1 MYKYNITELD
11 NGLKIIT
18 VPNKKVNSFFLRI
31 LVKTGS
37 EYETFKTQGISHIL
51 EHMIFKGTKS
61 RTYKDISQTVD
72 KLGGVFNAST
82 GNLLTDYFLKIS
94 KKHQD
99 LALEILS
106 DIYLNSTFPKQEL
119 QKEKGSILSEL
130 IMCQEDGIYRT
141 ALPIMESFFGKENP
155 AGWET
160 IGTMESI
167 NQVTQAN
174 LKKYVKDHYTASNTL
189 ILVAGNFDE
198 EDVIKKLKNLF
209 KNISCLNSKKKKPVK
224 FLNQSQELIVK
235 KSKHQESFLTISFPS
250 FDINSDK
257 LYMLKFIENL
267 LVNKGLSSRLY
278 NAIREERGLVYRIM
292 YHNENSLDYGL
303 IFLSF
308 PADAKNIPT
317 CLEVTLQELSDI
329 KENGLKQDEFNDCFL
344 NITGKIDLLNDNFYE
359 SAYNIANEIAL
370 TNTYITPKEKLE
382 KYKAIKKED
391 IDTFIKEL
399 FDFNKMKVCVD
410 GDFSKQAMK
419 KELSQIINK
428 YSK

>member
-1 MYKYNITELD
+1 MYKYNITEID

-18 VPNKKVNSFFLRI
+18 VPNKRVNSFFLRI

-37 EYETFKTQGISHIL
+37 EYETFKTQGISHVL
-51 EHMIFKGTKS
+51 EHMIFKGTKN
-61 RTYKDISQTVD
+61 RTYKDISQEIG

-99 LALEILS
+99 IALDVLS
-106 DIYLNSTFPKQEL
+106 DIYLNSIFPKKEL
-119 QKEKGSILSEL
+119 QKEKGAILSEL
-130 IMCQEDGIYRT
+130 IMCQEDGLYRS

-167 NQVTQAN
+167 NAVTQAS
-174 LKKYVKDHYTASNTL
+174 LKKYIKDHYTANNTI

-198 EDVIKKLKNLF
+198 EEVIQKLKKLF
-209 KNISCLNSKKKKPVK
+209 KSISCLNSKQKKPVK
-224 FLNQSQELIVK
+224 FIDTKQELIVK
-235 KSKHQESFLTISFPS
+235 KSKFNETFLTIAFPS
-250 FDINSDK
+250 FAINSDK
-257 LYMLKFIENL
+257 LYMIKFIGNL
-267 LVNKGLSSRLY
+267 LVTKGLSSKLY
-278 NAIREERGLVYRIM
+278 SEIREEKGLVYRIM

-303 IFLSF
+303 LFITF
-308 PADAKNIPT
+308 PADAKNIPE
-317 CLEVTLQELSDI
+317 CLNITLKELNKI
-329 KENGLKQDEFNDCFL
+329 KENGVQEKDFLESML
-344 NITGKIDLLNDNFYE
+344 NIEGQVDLLNDNFYE
-359 SAYNIANEIAL
+359 SAYSLANEIAL
-370 TNTYITPKEKLE
+370 TDNFVEPKEKIK
-382 KYKAIKKED
+382 KYKAIKKEELD
-391 IDTFIKEL
+391 EFVKEL

-410 GDFSKQAMK
+410 GNFKSPEMK